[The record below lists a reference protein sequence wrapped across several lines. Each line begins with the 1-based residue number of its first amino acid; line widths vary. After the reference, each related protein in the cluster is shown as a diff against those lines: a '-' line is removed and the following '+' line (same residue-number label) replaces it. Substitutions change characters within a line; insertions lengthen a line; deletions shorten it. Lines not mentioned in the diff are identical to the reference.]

1 MNFAFTSLKKISIFV
16 IFSGFARGRI
26 QNEFL
31 HCVDSWIKKGSPDCA
46 TWIFDLNRSVKLHQ
60 TAVGSLAPSSG
71 GGRVGARR
79 PEHTIFSRF
88 AKSYTT
94 KEVH

>member
-1 MNFAFTSLKKISIFV
+1 MNELM
-16 IFSGFARGRI
+16 
-26 QNEFL
+26 
-31 HCVDSWIKKGSPDCA
+31 HYVDSRIKKGSQDCA

-60 TAVGSLAPSSG
+60 TAAGSLAPSSG